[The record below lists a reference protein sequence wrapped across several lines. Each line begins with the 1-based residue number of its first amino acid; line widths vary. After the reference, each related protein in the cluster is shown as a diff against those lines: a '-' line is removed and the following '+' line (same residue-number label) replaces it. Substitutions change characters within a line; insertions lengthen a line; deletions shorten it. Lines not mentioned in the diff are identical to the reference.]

1 MTPIEPFDTHDYR
14 PEREDARRANQ
25 WRYPTPGQWVDGE
38 WREYSRAEAE
48 ADR

>member
-1 MTPIEPFDTHDYR
+1 MSDIEPTFYADYR
-14 PEREDARRANQ
+14 AARDADW
-25 WRYPTPGQWVDGE
+25 WRYPQPGQWIAGE